1 MRIKN
6 TAPDPM
12 SAFDQVVRHSAG
24 IPAESGLGKLEFR
37 RGKSVRFGEKRTIS
51 PRLANLNRKTS
62 ALPSEAAFRLILVK
76 RSAND
81 PKRTSNLVVTIS
93 GNLVAE
99 ILKWKKF
106 SNLITK
112 LPA

>member
-1 MRIKN
+1 MTAIGRKQTFDFLDFGASERPLWRKADIQGI
-6 TAPDPM
+6 APD
-12 SAFDQVVRHSAG
+12 FHKIDQ
-24 IPAESGLGKLEFR
+24 LG
-37 RGKSVRFGEKRTIS
+37 
-51 PRLANLNRKTS
+51 TS
-62 ALPSEAAFRLILVK
+62 ALPSEADIKLISFK
-76 RSAND
+76 RAAND